1 MSSEI
6 GISNVASLGNKL
18 NLTSSTGFE
27 SLKVG
32 ETAVVGTNSAV
43 GTSLDGVVK
52 NFVEVLNKAEST
64 SIAGIKGEATAYQV
78 ASSVMEAEQ
87 SLKITMAIR
96 DKIVSAYLEISRMQI

>member
-1 MSSEI
+1 MGSEI
-6 GISNVASLGNKL
+6 GISNVAGLGNKV
-18 NLTSSTGFE
+18 NLTRSTGFE
-27 SLKVG
+27 SLKIG
-32 ETAVVGTNSAV
+32 ETAVVGSNNAT
-43 GTSLDGVVK
+43 GTSVEGVVK

-64 SIAGIKGEATAYQV
+64 SVAGIKGEATAYQV